1 MFMVLIVF
9 VSTNKM
15 FSPATK
21 TVHKIYHCITLGSMN
36 HGWEVGDFWYHHVDH
51 YSLVKLVLIFDLFLY
66 RYQFFLQVKQD
77 ILQERLLVVFELA
90 AELGAYIVQC
100 KLKEKAFLFDFVVF

>member
-1 MFMVLIVF
+1 M
-9 VSTNKM
+9 
-15 FSPATK
+15 
-21 TVHKIYHCITLGSMN
+21 
-36 HGWEVGDFWYHHVDH
+36 
-51 YSLVKLVLIFDLFLY
+51 LIFDLFLY

-100 KLKEKAFLFDFVVF
+100 KLKEKAFYSILLFFNYISCSGARRL